1 MPKKVLSDPADV
13 GVAND
18 ALRVVGRPGFPKI
31 TISWSPG
38 RRRGPDPSVKTM
50 GTSFR
55 AASATTDER
64 TEMRSKAFP
73 TDSRALS
80 PCPRRFLPV
89 YTCFQGQSAQ
99 TPTPPIE
106 TNN

>member
-18 ALRVVGRPGFPKI
+18 ALRVVGRPGFLKI

-38 RRRGPDPSVKTM
+38 RRRG
-50 GTSFR
+50 
-55 AASATTDER
+55 SATTDER

-80 PCPRRFLPV
+80 PCPRRFL
-89 YTCFQGQSAQ
+89 CFQGQSAQ